1 MLVFTVAG
9 ATMVFLCGWF
19 AGRSHELKLFR
30 ASLEA
35 EHNLIAARD
44 QWRQKAIFY
53 LRSQALGCVERQQ
66 KALAALEGR
75 DA

>member
-19 AGRSHELKLFR
+19 AGRSHESKLSR
-30 ASLEA
+30 ASFEA
-35 EHNLIAARD
+35 KLNLIAVRD
-44 QWRQKAIFY
+44 QWRRKAIFY

-66 KALAALEGR
+66 KALEGR
-75 DA
+75 DD